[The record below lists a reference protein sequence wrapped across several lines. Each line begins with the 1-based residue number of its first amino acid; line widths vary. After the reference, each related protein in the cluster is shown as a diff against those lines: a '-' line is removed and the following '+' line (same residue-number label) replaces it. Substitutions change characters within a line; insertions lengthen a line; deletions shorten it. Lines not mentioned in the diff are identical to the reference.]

1 MAQNTNGTL
10 RLKSHFIS
18 VLWAAVKMGFYICMV
33 FFFLNLFIKS
43 KYLE

>member
-18 VLWAAVKMGFYICMV
+18 VLWAAVKMGFYVCMV
-33 FFFLNLFIKS
+33 FLKNYLLNPSI
-43 KYLE
+43 